1 MGEIETI
8 FDEFAEEY
16 LEESS
21 ERNIVIIASSKI
33 DDYLFEILAI
43 YFLTKIEK
51 EKNQDE
57 LLEGD
62 RPLATFSS
70 RIKMIY
76 RLGIID
82 KSFYTILEK
91 IREIRNASAH
101 QIKFDLVKSPIKDK
115 IQHLLALLT
124 ERDSYKGIV
133 QRYYSGLSINKND
146 EIKCAYLSVCL
157 VLEAVKTKVTK
168 ISVNNETV
176 RISLR

>member
-1 MGEIETI
+1 MKSIETI

-16 LEESS
+16 CEESS

-33 DDYLFEILAI
+33 DDYLFEILAN
-43 YFLTKIEK
+43 YLLPKIEK
-51 EKNQDE
+51 ANKQDE

-76 RLGIID
+76 RLRIID

-101 QIKFDLVKSPIKDK
+101 QIKFDTEKSPIKDK
-115 IQHLLALLT
+115 IQHLLALLK
-124 ERDSYKGIV
+124 ERDSYKGTV
-133 QRYYSGLSINKND
+133 KRYFSGNTINKND
-146 EIKCAYLSVCL
+146 EIKCAYIAVCL
-157 VLEAVKTKVTK
+157 ILEAVKTKVNK
-168 ISVNNETV
+168 ISANAESI
-176 RISLR
+176 RITLR